1 MRCLLYLLALLL
13 LAANMT
19 GCASKSPANAN
30 TPPGVTANPNR
41 PDPEAIKSRKPM
53 LIDPK

>member
-1 MRCLLYLLALLL
+1 MRCLLYLLPFLL
-13 LAANMT
+13 LAANGT

-30 TPPGVTANPNR
+30 PPPGVTTNPNR
-41 PDPEAIKSRKPM
+41 PNPQAIKNRKPM